1 MTNEPSDT
9 LKVTDSSAPAWFTTA
24 LAADHQDHRVKVDGT
39 DITYRCWGN
48 PQQRG
53 LLLIHG
59 GGAHLHWWDFIAPQ
73 LADDY
78 YVVAIDLGGM
88 GDSGRRSEYT
98 AQSYIAE
105 VVAVADASGLDHQAV
120 LAGHSMGGAIS
131 LRVAIAQPKRF
142 SHLVMLDSPLRPK
155 SDAQEESGKARSP
168 FQNKRFYPDFETA
181 VARFR
186 LLPAQPDTA
195 PWILNFIAENSLME
209 TDQGWCWKFDD
220 NAFKT
225 RMFGQ
230 GSELI
235 DQLTMPLAIVYGQL
249 SKFFDA
255 DTLAYMADVLPES
268 TPLVAIPEAHH
279 HLFLDQPLAFVATIR
294 TLLTTWANR

>member
-1 MTNEPSDT
+1 MTNTTTKTPTPSDST
-9 LKVTDSSAPAWFTTA
+9 APDWFTGA
-24 LAADHQDHRVKVDGT
+24 LAANHQDGSVTVDGT
-39 DITYRCWGN
+39 EITYRTWGN
-48 PQQRG
+48 PTQRG
-53 LLLIHG
+53 LLLVHG
-59 GGAHLHWWDFIAPQ
+59 GGAHLHWWDFIAPL

-98 AQSYIAE
+98 AESYIAE
-105 VVAVADASGLDHQAV
+105 VVAVADACGLDHQAV

-131 LRVAIAQPKRF
+131 LRVAVARPERF

-195 PWILNFIAENSLME
+195 PWILDFIAENSLME

-235 DQLTMPLAIVYGQL
+235 DQLTVPLAIVYGQL

-255 DTLAYMADVLPES
+255 ETLEYMSKVLPES

-294 TLLTTWANR
+294 ALLSTWANR